1 MPPKKKVKKKVKPV
15 VKQKQKQ
22 KQSQKVVVNIGTLR
36 RPRRRRVAPRPT
48 SYQQNT
54 SRILSQFV
62 QPEAMLPQRTIYP
75 VSLPPSFNITSPS
88 VLNESAPRPPVAQ
101 MGAVSGSPELPTAPL
116 MTPAQSAKAGL
127 AAEARQAL
135 NNKFVPP
142 SNFWDGG
149 STFTGGAEMTA
160 ENNPDVM
167 SFRANVKAAE
177 ALRDSG
183 VIPQIPSARTDR
195 FGLIPPSQEQLPSP
209 LTTRPQ
215 FPMGL
220 TRANASSRG
229 SRPPPPPPPTDP
241 VRRRRIKL
249 KKPTEENE

>member
-127 AAEARQAL
+127 AAEARQGL
-135 NNKFVPP
+135 ENKFVPP

-149 STFTGGAEMTA
+149 STFTAPAPAQMTE
-160 ENNPDVM
+160 ENNPEVM
-167 SFRANVKAAE
+167 RFRANAKAAE
-177 ALRDSG
+177 ALRESG

-220 TRANASSRG
+220 TRANASS
-229 SRPPPPPPPTDP
+229 PPTTPTPRDP
-241 VRRRRIKL
+241 VRRRRLKL
-249 KKPTEENE
+249 VKPREENE